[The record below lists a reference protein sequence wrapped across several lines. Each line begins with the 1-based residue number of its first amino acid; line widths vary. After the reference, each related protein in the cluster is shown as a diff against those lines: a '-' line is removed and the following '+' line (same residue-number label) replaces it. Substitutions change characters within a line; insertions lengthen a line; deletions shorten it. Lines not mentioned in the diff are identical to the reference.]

1 MVGTRSLSSGA
12 RSRDPLALP
21 TLVLARS
28 ITLASFHEEWPS
40 PGGHPGRAED
50 RLDRCPPKPLRAVF
64 RSKIAI
70 GTSSG
75 PGWLKELRVRITREG
90 RRRWPSE
97 TRFAP
102 GSIPP

>member
-40 PGGHPGRAED
+40 PGGHPGRAAD

-70 GTSSG
+70 GKEHKRALIACARKLLIFANTVVARGTPWG
-75 PGWLKELRVRITREG
+75 P
-90 RRRWPSE
+90 
-97 TRFAP
+97 
-102 GSIPP
+102 PPPRA